1 MAQKTQVMK
10 AVHKKAEQLN
20 KLIQE
25 TYVFNLE
32 TYYIPNIQ
40 EIIMQEYDIELS
52 GRVTDRKSRT
62 NPIYYRDEFEEA
74 LLNFEWIEMESG
86 AIKLV
91 TPETNTFNWRQGRLR
106 VIEKILEGLVGR
118 YLEVD
123 GQQYVTMYNKPPI
136 AEPFDKT
143 VPRKQR
149 IYTLKPTTA
158 LKRRWVQT
166 FPKEQMVDYPFSNQ
180 PPVDIFDAA
189 NKYVEEEIRGWID
202 EAIKDAT
209 KEIRG

>member
-1 MAQKTQVMK
+1 MVQKTQVMK

-32 TYYIPNIQ
+32 TYYIPRIQ
-40 EIIMQEYDIELS
+40 GIIMQEYDIELT

-74 LLNFEWIEMESG
+74 LLNFEWIERAGG
-86 AIKLV
+86 AVKLV
-91 TPETNTFNWRQGRLR
+91 TPEINTFDWRQGRLR
-106 VIEKILEGLVGR
+106 IIEKILEGLVGR
-118 YLEVD
+118 FLEVD
-123 GQQYVTMYNKPPI
+123 GQQYITMYEKPPI
-136 AEPFDKT
+136 GEPFDKT

-149 IYTLKPTTA
+149 IYTLRATTA
-158 LKRRWVQT
+158 VKRRWIQS
-166 FPKEQMVDYPFSNQ
+166 FPKKPMVDYPFSNQ
-180 PPVDIFDAA
+180 PPVDIFEAA

-202 EAIKDAT
+202 EAIKEAN
-209 KEIRG
+209 KEIAK